1 MANFIIPF
9 IILILVVV
17 FIHEYGHYY
26 FAKRYGVGVTDFS
39 IGFGK
44 EIFGWNDKSGT
55 RWKICWIPLGG
66 YVKFFGDRNV
76 FSQSD
81 QEELLKKYNDEDKKK
96 LFVLKPLYQRSL
108 IVAGGPLANFVLA
121 IIIFFFIY
129 TFVGKDFT
137 PAMIDEVRKD
147 SPAEIAGL
155 MKNDVI
161 LEIDNT
167 KVKSIMD
174 VSKLI
179 TMSTS
184 EFINF
189 KVSRYDENILLK
201 VKPNIVDT
209 KDNLGNKI
217 KKRMVGIKLGA
228 FNNEVNHVKLGPSK
242 SLVYAVNEVYFVCI
256 SSLKYLGTLIK
267 GKGDTSQLGG
277 YSANFKRFT
286 KYIKEG
292 KEGYAKSAYSAYRE
306 RSVGLGA
313 MGFHAYLQS
322 QNIAFEGIYATGFN
336 HRAFK
341 HIKSKAVQATERLAD
356 MRGECPDL
364 HNTNRRNAHLI
375 AIAPNASSGIIC
387 SGTSPSIEPF
397 RANVYTH
404 KTLSGSFNVRNR
416 YLEEILQVKILDRT
430 GIILD
435 IFAMRAQT
443 AEAKLQVEL
452 NLHKEA
458 YSVFTRSYK
467 AIRNPQNRNRIRG
480 EDCIWAARAAAGA
493 RRPTEALEWLDRSG
507 YSTKE
512 LRQYKSMPEFKSYL
526 DRIGFEALFG
536 TEN

>member
-137 PAMIDEVRKD
+137 PAMIDEIRKD

-201 VKPNIVDT
+201 VKPNIVDI

-217 KKRMVGIKLGA
+217 KKRMVGITLIPY
-228 FNNEVNHVKLGPSK
+228 NNEINHKKLGPTKALYYSI
-242 SLVYAVNEVYFVCI
+242 NEVYFVSI
-256 SSLKYLGTLIK
+256 SSLKYLGSIIF
-267 GKGDTSQLGG
+267 GSGDSSQLGG
-277 YSANFKRFT
+277 PIRIAKISGQVAEFGLIPFLSMMA
-286 KYIKEG
+286 YI
-292 KEGYAKSAYSAYRE
+292 SISL
-306 RSVGLGA
+306 GLINLFPIPLLDGGHL
-313 MGFHAYLQS
+313 MFY
-322 QNIAFEGIYATGFN
+322 AFEKVLGRPLSQKTQEGF
-336 HRAFK
+336 F
-341 HIKSKAVQATERLAD
+341 
-356 MRGECPDL
+356 
-364 HNTNRRNAHLI
+364 
-375 AIAPNASSGIIC
+375 
-387 SGTSPSIEPF
+387 
-397 RANVYTH
+397 
-404 KTLSGSFNVRNR
+404 
-416 YLEEILQVKILDRT
+416 
-430 GIILD
+430 
-435 IFAMRAQT
+435 
-443 AEAKLQVEL
+443 
-452 NLHKEA
+452 
-458 YSVFTRSYK
+458 
-467 AIRNPQNRNRIRG
+467 
-480 EDCIWAARAAAGA
+480 
-493 RRPTEALEWLDRSG
+493 
-507 YSTKE
+507 
-512 LRQYKSMPEFKSYL
+512 
-526 DRIGFEALFG
+526 RIGLVLILSLMFFATFNDLKDLGLF
-536 TEN
+536 